1 MESGPVTVFT
11 TRDPGLLALAK
22 SLLESAGIEHNA
34 SGEFLQNIPGQL
46 VWIELQ
52 VPAENAAEAQ
62 EILADLRAADA

>member
-1 MESGPVTVFT
+1 MDSGPVTVFT

-22 SLLESAGIEHNA
+22 SLLDSAGIDYAA

-52 VPAENAAEAQ
+52 VPAENAAEAL
-62 EILADLRAADA
+62 EMLADLRADG